1 MTEHIKFG
9 GKSYDYSLLSA
20 EGRRTLEML
29 KYTIDRLQE
38 AQQKEEA
45 LKRAKNAFVSD
56 LRAEIVK
63 GTSGIDLD
71 ALLGD

>member
-1 MTEHIKFG
+1 MPEYVKFG
-9 GKSYDYSLLSA
+9 GKTYDFSLLSA
-20 EGRRTLEML
+20 EGRRTFDML

-38 AQQKEEA
+38 AQKKEEA
-45 LKRAKNAFVSD
+45 LKRAKNAYVSD
-56 LRAEIVK
+56 LRNEIVK

>member
-9 GKSYDYSLLSA
+9 GKSYDYSLLSV

>member
-1 MTEHIKFG
+1 MPEYVKFG
-9 GKSYDYSLLSA
+9 GKTYDLAVLSA

-29 KYTIDRLQE
+29 TYTIDRLEE
-38 AQQKEEA
+38 AQRREEA
-45 LKRAKNAFVSD
+45 LKRAKNSYVAD

>member
-1 MTEHIKFG
+1 MTERIKFG
-9 GKSYDYSLLSA
+9 GKTYDLSVLSA

-29 KYTIDRLQE
+29 KYTIDRLE
-38 AQQKEEA
+38 VAQQKEAA
-45 LKRAKNAFVSD
+45 LKRAKNAYVSD